1 MNSQNQISNDLSNP
15 QSNLSNNADTT
26 NNNICPQNN
35 STQNNDSSLKPQA
48 NSPSS
53 YKTINS
59 SNTNSNIHT
68 TKQITTTKT
77 KQSNNSKSIHK
88 SNSLAALSIPFP
100 KFESANTL
108 QNSIHN
114 ISFTK
119 DERFRQRQ
127 GSVNN
132 SAHFYNLPPLNSLRS
147 AGIGFGHRNSLLPL
161 FQTPSPCQ
169 YKIPSRLELN
179 MKYHKGI
186 TIAQRYSN
194 IDMNKKNKYPGPGA
208 YFKKIN
214 WTDKTKGAVLISRKG
229 MYYDEYLKG
238 RGDVNPLTYSVK
250 YSLIDKGRYKNIVI
264 GGMGHAKLDAGTC
277 SPGVG
282 SYNLPSCFDR
292 KMKRSYA
299 LN

>member
-1 MNSQNQISNDLSNP
+1 MTSQTQISNDLSNS
-15 QSNLSNNADTT
+15 QSNPSNNADTT
-26 NNNICPQNN
+26 INNKNPQDN
-35 STQNNDSSLKPQA
+35 STQNNDSPLKPQA

-77 KQSNNSKSIHK
+77 KQSNNNKSIHK

-114 ISFTK
+114 ISFTR
-119 DERFRQRQ
+119 DERFPQRQ
-127 GSVNN
+127 SSVNN

-147 AGIGFGHRNSLLPL
+147 AGIGFGRRNSLLPL

-194 IDMNKKNKYPGPGA
+194 IDMNKQNKYPGPGA